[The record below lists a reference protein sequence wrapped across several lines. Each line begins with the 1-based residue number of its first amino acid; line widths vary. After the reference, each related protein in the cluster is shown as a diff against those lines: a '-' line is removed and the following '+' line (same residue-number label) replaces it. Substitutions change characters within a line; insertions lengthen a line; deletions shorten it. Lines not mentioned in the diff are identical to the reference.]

1 MSGVVSESTGIVP
14 ACELARVAPW
24 SGIAGSRVG
33 DGSLPSGRPFVAL
46 ASPRFSAVYRR
57 GKRSGHEGLVVI
69 SGSGDSGP
77 AQVGI
82 VAGRGV
88 GSAVRRNRAKR
99 RLREALGLV
108 GLRPGTAYVVIASA
122 EVVTMPFDRLVR
134 RLAKAIE
141 GTEE

>member
-1 MSGVVSESTGIVP
+1 MSGVVSESTGIAP

-46 ASPRFSAVYRR
+46 ASSRFVAVYRR
-57 GKRSGHEGLVVI
+57 GRRSGDAGLVVI
-69 SGSGDSGP
+69 SASGDSGP

-88 GSAVRRNRAKR
+88 GNAVRRNRAKR
-99 RLREALGLV
+99 RLREALCLV
-108 GLRPGTAYVVIASA
+108 GLRPGTAYVVIASH
-122 EVVTMPFDRLVR
+122 EVVAMPFDQLVR
-134 RLAKAIE
+134 RLAEAIE